1 MPADVEKH
9 RKHRVHGLAWSDE
22 KRVEAATADAMGLSA
37 TMIQAATGI
46 AAGTI
51 KKWRQE
57 EWYQQLI
64 AEIRDQ
70 EDREIDGHLT
80 KLVNDSL
87 KVIGDRLEN
96 GDYMWNSKENR
107 FIRKPVYMKEA
118 NKVASELIQRRNLLR
133 GKPTSISSKE
143 QISDKLAA
151 LADRFAQFA
160 RQPRTIEGEVLDV
173 ATERNAAGP
182 GNAPGSGN
190 ASEAT
195 SRRESSADPSNATGS
210 EAETSPA

>member
-1 MPADVEKH
+1 MVDTAKRGKH
-9 RKHRVHGLAWSDE
+9 RIHGLAWSDE

-37 TMIQAATGI
+37 SMIQAATGI

-57 EWYQQLI
+57 EWYQELI

-70 EDREIDGHLT
+70 EDREIDGKLT
-80 KLVNDSL
+80 KLVNTSL
-87 KVIGDRLEN
+87 KVIEDRLEG
-96 GDYMWNSKENR
+96 GDYMWNSKENK

-143 QISDKLAA
+143 QISDKLAS
-151 LADRFAQFA
+151 LADRFEQFA
-160 RQPRTIEGEVLDV
+160 RKPRTIEGEVIDV
-173 ATERNAAGP
+173 STETGRDAAEGD
-182 GNAPGSGN
+182 APAGSGRPAGRSGEN
-190 ASEAT
+190 
-195 SRRESSADPSNATGS
+195 ESPDARPD
-210 EAETSPA
+210 EAETRPA

>member
-1 MPADVEKH
+1 MPADIEKH

-22 KRVEAATADAMGLSA
+22 KRVEVATADAMGLNT
-37 TMIQAATGI
+37 TMIQAATGV

-57 EWYQQLI
+57 EWYQELI
-64 AEIRDQ
+64 KEIRDQ
-70 EDREIDGHLT
+70 EDRGIDGKLT
-80 KLVNDSL
+80 KLVSKSL
-87 KVIGDRLEN
+87 EIIGDRLEN
-96 GDYMWNSKENR
+96 GDYMWNSKENK
-107 FIRKPVYMKEA
+107 FVRKPVYMKEA

-160 RQPRTIEGEVLDV
+160 RSPRTIEGEVINV
-173 ATERNAAGP
+173 TTEADG
-182 GNAPGSGN
+182 GNAPARDAAEGSASTVGSSNEPAN
-190 ASEAT
+190 AQ
-195 SRRESSADPSNATGS
+195 PH
-210 EAETSPA
+210 EAEASPA